1 MRTATYKTLSVLCIV
16 LAAVALAGCVNPDAP
31 TQPHTGR
38 STSTPSTLQNTGEP
52 PAPAPP
58 TASSQRPAS
67 VKSTPE
73 ATLEAFSRLYSNWT
87 YRTLTSNQRTLARLS
102 VGAARLAEQQATASS
117 QADTTISQG
126 HIWNRG
132 QIVSIATDRT
142 QHGAWILVT
151 REQTGGSTQ
160 YAGLPASYHVTR
172 AGLVSVRGGYAV
184 SEWLPQN

>member
-1 MRTATYKTLSVLCIV
+1 MRTATHRTLSILCVL
-16 LAAVALAGCVNPDAP
+16 LATVALTGCVNPDAP
-31 TQPHTGR
+31 KQPDASR
-38 STSTPSTLQNTGEP
+38 SASTPQNAGEP

-58 TASSQRPAS
+58 TASSQKPAS

-73 ATLEAFSRLYSNWT
+73 AAIEAFSRLYSNWT

-102 VGAARLAEQQATASS
+102 VGAARLAEQQAAASA

-126 HIWNRG
+126 HIWNQG

-142 QHGAWILVT
+142 QHGAWVLVT

-172 AGLVSVRGGYAV
+172 ARLVAVQGGYAV